1 MDFLSRLE
9 KIKWDEPV
17 DWNSDYVTKL
27 MILAF
32 VTPLG
37 IQVILFLCW
46 PLLEWLGVV

>member
-1 MDFLSRLE
+1 MDSLSRLK

-27 MILAF
+27 MILTF

-37 IQVILFLCW
+37 IQVLIFLLW
-46 PLLEWLGVV
+46 PLLEWLELV